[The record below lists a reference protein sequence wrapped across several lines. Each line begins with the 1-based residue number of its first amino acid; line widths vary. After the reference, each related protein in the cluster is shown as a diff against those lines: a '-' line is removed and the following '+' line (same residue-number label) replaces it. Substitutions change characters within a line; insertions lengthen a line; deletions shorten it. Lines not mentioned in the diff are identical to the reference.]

1 MEPNESKG
9 ALCIFL
15 FTGIFLQYLQH
26 DCAVLVLLF
35 CCLFACLAG
44 GSGGVAILLGNI
56 QQCVLFD
63 LAFFHIVVNV

>member
-1 MEPNESKG
+1 MRAKG
-9 ALCIFL
+9 PFVYFYSQAFFYSICNMIVL
-15 FTGIFLQYLQH
+15 FW
-26 DCAVLVLLF
+26 F